1 MTISCTLCVPLSKS
15 LLLTTL
21 LCQGGVPSWGG
32 GSTAVGQGSEAMG
45 QREAEGG
52 RAAVQLPGCR
62 WRARTAA
69 GTEEQSRTWG
79 AARRL
84 GGPRSGGAAH
94 SAAARSASGV
104 DLAALGAAQSTAGAE
119 HGAPLPSLGL
129 EPSQEAPAPRP
140 HPEGVSHPA
149 VAGLCSP
156 MSRMKKRGEVKLK
169 KEVSEIPS
177 RYSCS
182 WCSSSAKGQKEGSVK
197 LALNWPPRPATGTQ
211 SPKDPLL
218 RSKAGVSAGHPWGW
232 GQGRRY
238 PPVHQPGT
246 ENGRAG
252 PCPGAAEGAAVG
264 VSLAGDVLGLLLT
277 WWGQGT
283 MVGVSRG

>member
-1 MTISCTLCVPLSKS
+1 MRTRRMCSSTIVSSAPSTNFSTCKGWSGHSHGEGALAQALWEAFSRGRCRARSWGHSGWGHRLPNLDLGRGGRGAAVTAAGGGVTISCTPCVPLSKT

-21 LCQGGVPSWGG
+21 LCQGGMPSWGG

-52 RAAVQLPGCR
+52 RADVQLPGCR

-104 DLAALGAAQSTAGAE
+104 DLAALWAAQSTAGAE
-119 HGAPLPSLGL
+119 HGAPLPSLGP

-140 HPEGVSHPA
+140 HPEGVS
-149 VAGLCSP
+149 
-156 MSRMKKRGEVKLK
+156 R
-169 KEVSEIPS
+169 
-177 RYSCS
+177 
-182 WCSSSAKGQKEGSVK
+182 
-197 LALNWPPRPATGTQ
+197 T
-211 SPKDPLL
+211 PLL
-218 RSKAGVSAGHPWGW
+218 
-232 GQGRRY
+232 
-238 PPVHQPGT
+238 
-246 ENGRAG
+246 
-252 PCPGAAEGAAVG
+252 
-264 VSLAGDVLGLLLT
+264 LG
-277 WWGQGT
+277 
-283 MVGVSRG
+283 